1 MKAVLG
7 FAITH
12 AAWSYLLDAVGAE
25 GIQNSGQ
32 GESSFTPGAPRWG
45 PGSCVTC
52 CSSTK
57 GRGFWALPTPNPHR
71 GKSGSLGASGP
82 LAHPRPPLRGS
93 PPAPAL
99 RQVPRGQVLET
110 HAPTPPSPAGK
121 ARSAPRKD
129 SIPDSETS
137 VPGAVRAGGAESLT
151 AETPRQL
158 LRSFGPRRRSSAG
171 LSQRKDGSWSETRL
185 GPPSGRPHGHSL
197 QSTHSRTD
205 GVRGSGWAS
214 GL

>member
-1 MKAVLG
+1 MRRYKKFNRAHVADTAFNLSLCKMKAVLG

-57 GRGFWALPTPNPHR
+57 GRGFWALPTPTPHR

-110 HAPTPPSPAGK
+110 HAPTPTQSCGEGEICPTE
-121 ARSAPRKD
+121 RFD
-129 SIPDSETS
+129 
-137 VPGAVRAGGAESLT
+137 PGLRNQRAW
-151 AETPRQL
+151 RC
-158 LRSFGPRRRSSAG
+158 PRRRC
-171 LSQRKDGSWSETRL
+171 
-185 GPPSGRPHGHSL
+185 
-197 QSTHSRTD
+197 
-205 GVRGSGWAS
+205 
-214 GL
+214 